1 MKTRLLTLVLLLAAS
16 LSSMAQDKQQLKI
29 YTQRMIDVASSGD
42 DLSLIDLMYPRIF
55 SIVTKEEVLS
65 GLEKRRN
72 GKDYTMTLGRTE
84 PSIDYGMI
92 SKTDGGQFCIIT
104 YNTYIKLMPKEPIPA
119 KKLEAETK
127 RFKDLLKVEDISY
140 NEANNVFEAYKR
152 VQAIAITDA
161 ETNQMWKFVLLD
173 GSPYVD
179 KVLHEDIRTAIQQQ

>member
-1 MKTRLLTLVLLLAAS
+1 MKTKFLTLALLLVAS
-16 LSSMAQDKQQLKI
+16 LSSFAQDKQQLKI

-42 DLSLIDLMYPRIF
+42 DLSLIDLMYPKIF

-65 GLEKRRN
+65 GFEKKRN
-72 GKDYTMTLGRTE
+72 GKDYTMTLGRIE

-104 YNTYIKLMPKEPIPA
+104 YDTYIKLMPKEPVPA

-127 RFKDLLKVEDISY
+127 RYKELLKVEDISY

-152 VQAIAITDA
+152 VQAVAITD
-161 ETNQMWKFVLLD
+161 ETTNNMWKFVLLD
-173 GSPYVD
+173 GSPYTNQ
-179 KVLHEDIRTAIQQQ
+179 VLHEDIRTALQQQ